1 MKTIKELKEESL
13 GVLEGKWSKIVSVFF
28 VYSIIMI
35 ALGSIGNP
43 ESKNLSIVIIS
54 AIASIISLIV
64 NPALLFGFNMYALK
78 FSRNQEVEFNSF
90 FDGFK
95 YFRKAFNTY
104 YLRSIYT
111 FLWSLLLIVPG
122 IVKSITYSQTLFI
135 LSDNP
140 SISAEQAITRSME
153 MMNGY
158 KWKYFQLQLS
168 FIGWAVLSI
177 LTLGIGFLWLA
188 PYVYVS
194 NAKFY
199 EDLKSKQSDNVSPEG
214 VTENPV
220 EPVVEAQ
227 PVIA

>member
-1 MKTIKELKEESL
+1 
-13 GVLEGKWSKIVSVFF
+13 
-28 VYSIIMI
+28 
-35 ALGSIGNP
+35 
-43 ESKNLSIVIIS
+43 VIIS

-111 FLWSLLLIVPG
+111 FLWSLLLIIPG
-122 IVKSITYSQTLFI
+122 IVKSIAYSQTLFI
-135 LSDNP
+135 LSDNTNL
-140 SISAEQAITRSME
+140 SAEEAIKESMK
-153 MMNGY
+153 MMDGH
-158 KWKYFQLQLS
+158 KLEYFKLQLS
-168 FIGWAVLSI
+168 FLGWVI
-177 LTLGIGFLWLA
+177 LGIFTLGIGYLWLA
-188 PYVYVS
+188 PYVYIT

-214 VTENPV
+214 VTEKPV